1 MTACLCKEDVDA
13 LAGFV
18 CFCSSTIGVEL
29 GLASGTVIPFAAGC
43 ISPTAVDTLLVNDEM
58 AHPVQDAASLGCV
71 VFILAEEEVV
81 ESAALGG
88 GRTVSGNVNPYFRT
102 RCKYASIVL
111 LAESLINFSL
121 SIKQGHIA
129 GKIRFAQS
137 SSEKTSAVTLNAINA
152 AFLAWTNG
160 SRKEREKAA
169 IKTFDLVLA
178 PRFFDIFPRHMVV
191 FVRMPGCSSFAV
203 LARCLRSS
211 PLITLSESLS
221 ITVNTAFT
229 VCSRTI
235 GATSVKP
242 VTCGI

>member
-88 GRTVSGNVNPYFRT
+88 VGQYLAMSIHTFGLVVSM
-102 RCKYASIVL
+102 
-111 LAESLINFSL
+111 
-121 SIKQGHIA
+121 H
-129 GKIRFAQS
+129 
-137 SSEKTSAVTLNAINA
+137 
-152 AFLAWTNG
+152 
-160 SRKEREKAA
+160 
-169 IKTFDLVLA
+169 
-178 PRFFDIFPRHMVV
+178 
-191 FVRMPGCSSFAV
+191 
-203 LARCLRSS
+203 RSS
-211 PLITLSESLS
+211 Y
-221 ITVNTAFT
+221 
-229 VCSRTI
+229 
-235 GATSVKP
+235 
-242 VTCGI
+242 